1 MANRTPHRQFHLN
14 NREMKQSVILYP
26 SAGTGHVIPM
36 AELAKVFINH
46 GFDVTMVIVPPFSG
60 QFKRVAAANPSI
72 SFHVL
77 PPDVP
82 PPDDVAGSGSGKRHP
97 LLFMLKTLRRYNEK
111 LESFLCSIPRQRLHS
126 LVIDMFCADAIDV
139 AARLGVPVY
148 TFAPSSASALAVLTQ
163 IPALLASRQTGLKE
177 LGDTPLEF
185 LGVPPMPASHLI
197 AELLEHPEDELC
209 STMAS
214 IFRRGM
220 DTGGVLVNTFQ
231 SLEIR
236 ALQALS
242 DPQCVPGKVLPPI
255 YCVGPLVGNS
265 ARDPRARA
273 DERHEC
279 LRWLDAQPERSVV
292 FLCFGSM
299 GAFSQEQLKE
309 IATGLDKSGHR
320 FLWVVRRPASS
331 IYDPKRFQG
340 QQPKLD
346 LDAVLPEG
354 FLERTRGRGL
364 VVRSWAPQVEVLQH
378 PATGSFVTHCG
389 WNSMLEG
396 VMAGVP
402 MLCWPL
408 YAEQK
413 MNKVFMTQDMGV
425 GVEMEGCQTGFVKA
439 EVVEAKVRL
448 VTEAE
453 EGRQLRVRVAAR
465 TKEAAAAMEPGGSSH
480 AAFAQFLAD
489 VRSLRR
495 KACRL

>member
-1 MANRTPHRQFHLN
+1 
-14 NREMKQSVILYP
+14 
-26 SAGTGHVIPM
+26 
-36 AELAKVFINH
+36 
-46 GFDVTMVIVPPFSG
+46 
-60 QFKRVAAANPSI
+60 
-72 SFHVL
+72 
-77 PPDVP
+77 
-82 PPDDVAGSGSGKRHP
+82 
-97 LLFMLKTLRRYNEK
+97 
-111 LESFLCSIPRQRLHS
+111 
-126 LVIDMFCADAIDV
+126 
-139 AARLGVPVY
+139 
-148 TFAPSSASALAVLTQ
+148 
-163 IPALLASRQTGLKE
+163 
-177 LGDTPLEF
+177 
-185 LGVPPMPASHLI
+185 
-197 AELLEHPEDELC
+197 
-209 STMAS
+209 
-214 IFRRGM
+214 
-220 DTGGVLVNTFQ
+220 
-231 SLEIR
+231 
-236 ALQALS
+236 
-242 DPQCVPGKVLPPI
+242 
-255 YCVGPLVGNS
+255 
-265 ARDPRARA
+265 
-273 DERHEC
+273 
-279 LRWLDAQPERSVV
+279 
-292 FLCFGSM
+292 M

-396 VMAGVP
+396 VMAGAP

-448 VTEAE
+448 VMEAE